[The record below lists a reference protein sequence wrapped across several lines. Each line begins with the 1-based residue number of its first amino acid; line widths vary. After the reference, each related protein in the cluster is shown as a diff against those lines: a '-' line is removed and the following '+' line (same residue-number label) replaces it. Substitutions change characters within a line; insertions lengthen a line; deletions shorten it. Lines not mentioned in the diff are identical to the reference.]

1 MNNLLGLYEKAL
13 PRETSW
19 TDKFRITKELGF
31 DFLEISVDESDE
43 RLSRLDWTRQ
53 ERQQFRALADS
64 YQLPFL
70 SMCFS
75 GHRKYPLGSRDPVI
89 RAHSLALMSKAIGL
103 ACDLGI
109 RVIQLAGYDV
119 YYEEGG
125 DDTKALFI
133 DGLRQ
138 SVAMAARQQVML
150 AIEIMDTPFINSITK
165 YLEYDRLIQSPWLTV
180 YPDIGNLTAWN
191 NDVAAELTAGIS
203 RITAIHIK
211 ETRKVTA
218 DCPGQFRDM
227 IFGTG
232 DVNFSA
238 IFRKLQELQYS
249 GPLVIEMWGDNLPDP
264 LQEIRRTKDYVLQ
277 EWEKGIAE

>member
-19 TDKFRITKELGF
+19 EEKLQIAKELGF

-43 RLSRLDWTRQ
+43 RLARLNWTTE
-53 ERQQFRALADS
+53 ERRALRALS
-64 YQLPFL
+64 EAYQLPIL

-75 GHRKYPLGSRDPVI
+75 GHRKYPLGSRNQQT
-89 RAHSLALMSKAIGL
+89 RALSLALMEKAIKL
-103 ACDLGI
+103 ALDLGI

-125 DDTKALFI
+125 EDTRAFFI

-138 SVAMAARQQVML
+138 SVEMAARCQVML

-165 YLEYDRLIQSPWLTV
+165 YMEYDRLIHSPWLTV

-191 NDVAAELTAGIS
+191 LNVDEELTLGIS
-203 RITAIHIK
+203 RITAIHLK
-211 ETRKVTA
+211 ETRKVRE
-218 DCPGQFRDM
+218 DQVGQFRDM
-227 IFGTG
+227 IFGAG
-232 DVNFSA
+232 DVDFPGIFSKL
-238 IFRKLQELQYS
+238 RKLRYR
-249 GPLVIEMWGDNLPDP
+249 GPMVIEMWGDNLPDP
-264 LQEIRRTKDYVLQ
+264 IKEIKRTRSYVLE
-277 EWEKGIAE
+277 EWEKAVAL